1 MAKDKTNTTEQAIS
15 DNPLYSDIEV
25 SGIIGDLGI
34 LYSLDDAIYN
44 QQQLRRPETF
54 IKPLEHV
61 RNSISER
68 LRVNT
73 SKADPS
79 APKKESSETPP
90 S

>member
-1 MAKDKTNTTEQAIS
+1 MTKDKPTVQEPAIS

-25 SGIIGDLGI
+25 SSIIGDLGI

-44 QQQLRRPETF
+44 QTQLRRPETF
-54 IKPLEHV
+54 IKPLEHI

-73 SKADPS
+73 SKVDPN
-79 APKKESSETPP
+79 APKKESSDAP
-90 S
+90 SS

>member
-1 MAKDKTNTTEQAIS
+1 MSKEKPTTQDAAIS

-44 QQQLRRPETF
+44 QTQLRRPETF
-54 IKPLEHV
+54 IKPLEHI
-61 RNSISER
+61 RNAVSER
-68 LRVNT
+68 LRINT
-73 SKADPS
+73 SKVDPN
-79 APKKESSETPP
+79 APKKESPATPP

>member
-1 MAKDKTNTTEQAIS
+1 MAKEKTNPQEQAIS

-44 QQQLRRPETF
+44 QTQLRRPETF
-54 IKPLEHV
+54 IKPLEHI
-61 RNSISER
+61 RNAISER
-68 LRVNT
+68 LKVNT
-73 SKADPS
+73 SKVDPS
-79 APKKESSETPP
+79 IQKKETDSPP

>member
-1 MAKDKTNTTEQAIS
+1 MTKDKTTSTEQAIS

-54 IKPLEHV
+54 IKPLEHI
-61 RNSISER
+61 RNSISDR
-68 LRVNT
+68 LRINT
-73 SKADPS
+73 SKADPTQ
-79 APKKESSETPP
+79 KKESSETPP

>member
-1 MAKDKTNTTEQAIS
+1 MTKDETPVQEPAIS

-25 SGIIGDLGI
+25 SSIIGDLGI

-44 QQQLRRPETF
+44 QTQLRRPETF
-54 IKPLEHV
+54 IKPLEHI

-73 SKADPS
+73 SKVDPN
-79 APKKESSETPP
+79 APKKESSDTPP

>member
-1 MAKDKTNTTEQAIS
+1 MSKEKTNVSDVAIS

-54 IKPLEHV
+54 IKPLEHI
-61 RNSISER
+61 RNAVSER
-68 LRVNT
+68 LKINT
-73 SKADPS
+73 SKVDPS
-79 APKKESSETPP
+79 IKKKEPEPTTP
-90 S
+90 